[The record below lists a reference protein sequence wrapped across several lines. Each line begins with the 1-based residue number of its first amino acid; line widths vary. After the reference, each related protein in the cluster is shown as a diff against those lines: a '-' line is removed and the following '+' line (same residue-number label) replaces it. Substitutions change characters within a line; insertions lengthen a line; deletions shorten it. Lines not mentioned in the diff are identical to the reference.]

1 LEEPAELEPALLAHL
16 DDSYSRKQVI
26 ALLRE
31 DPTFV
36 GRIVP
41 DMPMVMGQVVYAVR
55 HEMAL
60 HLRDVVN
67 RRLPL
72 YMSNKLDAAALLA
85 CATTMARELRW
96 SRREVMSEVEEV
108 EADLARSRGYG
119 LERDLCSTAA

>member
-1 LEEPAELEPALLAHL
+1 MA
-16 DDSYSRKQVI
+16 
-26 ALLRE
+26 
-31 DPTFV
+31 
-36 GRIVP
+36 RIVP

-55 HEMAL
+55 NEMAL

-72 YMSNKLDAAALLA
+72 YLSKELGAAALLA

-96 SRREVMSEVEEV
+96 SRREVVSEVEEV
-108 EADLARSRGYG
+108 EAGLARSHGYG